1 MAMLGGGMMSAG
13 PALIAGSSWNEWVG
27 AGILALGALLTLIAA
42 IGVVRL
48 PDVFS
53 RMHAASKPQ
62 LLGVIVLCAGVA
74 VSMWQWRWLVLG
86 VAVIVLQVVTAS
98 AGSHVLARSAA
109 QAEHPEV
116 N

>member
-1 MAMLGGGMMSAG
+1 MTGI
-13 PALIAGSSWNEWVG
+13 IAGSPWNEWVG
-27 AGILALGALLTLIAA
+27 AGMLMIGALLTVIAA
-42 IGVVRL
+42 VGVVRL

-86 VAVIVLQVVTAS
+86 MAVIVLQVVTAS
-98 AGSHVLARSAA
+98 TGSHVLARSAA
-109 QAEHPEV
+109 EVEHPEV

>member
-1 MAMLGGGMMSAG
+1 MVV
-13 PALIAGSSWNEWVG
+13 IAGSPWNEWLG
-27 AGILALGALLTLIAA
+27 AVVLALGAILTLIAA

-62 LLGVIVLCAGVA
+62 LLGVVLMCAGVA

-86 VAVIVLQVVTAS
+86 AVVVMLQVITAS
-98 AGSHVLARSAA
+98 AGAHVLARSAA
-109 QAEHPEV
+109 EADHPNV